1 MGITSLNIE
10 NSITTGRARLINILD
25 YDYKKI
31 SIIQNRKNKTHV
43 YYDHLPFCLVID
55 NLKGF
60 FEKYGGKY
68 NAVGRTKNDQYLTII
83 FTSEYKKMMYT
94 KILEQIN
101 KDLNKNYI
109 KIKFESSDV
118 LPLNILINFHTI
130 VFVVRYQRIY
140 INTSWYSEVNEEFHT
155 IDNVW

>member
-31 SIIQNRKNKTHV
+31 SIIKNKKNKTHV
-43 YYDHLPFCLVID
+43 YYDRLPFYLVID

-60 FEKYGGKY
+60 FVKYGDKY
-68 NAVGRTKNDQYLTII
+68 NVVGRTKNDQYLTLI
-83 FTSEYKKMMYT
+83 FTSEYQKMMYT

-101 KDLNKNYI
+101 KDLNKNYT

-118 LPLNILINFHTI
+118 LPLNILMNIHTI
-130 VFVVRYQRIY
+130 VFIVRYQRIY
-140 INTSWYSEVNEEFHT
+140 INTCWYSEVNEEVQARG
-155 IDNVW
+155 NVW